1 MTSVK
6 PKETRYLAG
15 FFVPD
20 RSSSFEA
27 FPWQPAVFNSN
38 FCSNSQRAS
47 AVPRQVMPLTKTAIG
62 NALAGEEKKRRLRR
76 PIPPDSVGRS
86 SSMAELAERFPD
98 RGFDKLFQLIRRRGL
113 IWNHKRVWRVYCLM
127 QLNRRRRGK
136 KRKAI
141 RSEP

>member
-62 NALAGEEKKRRLRR
+62 NALAGEEKKRRLSGGGGLYLL
-76 PIPPDSVGRS
+76 IQSDGRH
-86 SSMAELAERFPD
+86 R
-98 RGFDKLFQLIRRRGL
+98 
-113 IWNHKRVWRVYCLM
+113 WR
-127 QLNRRRRGK
+127 
-136 KRKAI
+136 
-141 RSEP
+141 S